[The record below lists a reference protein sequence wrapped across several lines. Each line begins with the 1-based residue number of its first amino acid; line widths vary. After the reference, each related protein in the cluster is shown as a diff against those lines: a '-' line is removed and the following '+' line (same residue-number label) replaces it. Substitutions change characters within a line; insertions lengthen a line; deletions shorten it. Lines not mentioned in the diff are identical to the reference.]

1 MSKGQLYLLPMTLGE
16 SELDMVIPKD
26 VQALITRLDVFIVE
40 NIKTTR
46 RYLRK
51 LDREFN
57 IDDSTFF
64 ELNKHTQPQDIA
76 SFLAPIEQGKN
87 VGIISEAGVPA
98 VADPGADVVAI
109 AHQKGYK
116 VIPLVGPSSILMG
129 LMGSGFN
136 GQKFTFNGYLSK
148 EKSDRIKNIK
158 FLEQMAQKGVTQI
171 FMETPFRNQ
180 SLLEDV
186 LKTCNSNTKLCIA
199 TEISTPE
206 EIIVTKTISDWNTK
220 VPNVNKKQ
228 VIFVI
233 G

>member
-16 SELDMVIPKD
+16 SEHDMVIPKD

>member
-1 MSKGQLYLLPMTLGE
+1 
-16 SELDMVIPKD
+16 
-26 VQALITRLDVFIVE
+26 VFIVE

-51 LDREFN
+51 LDREFK

>member
-16 SELDMVIPKD
+16 SEHDMVIPKD

-180 SLLEDV
+180 SLLEDL

-206 EIIVTKTISDWNTK
+206 EIIVTKTISEWNTK